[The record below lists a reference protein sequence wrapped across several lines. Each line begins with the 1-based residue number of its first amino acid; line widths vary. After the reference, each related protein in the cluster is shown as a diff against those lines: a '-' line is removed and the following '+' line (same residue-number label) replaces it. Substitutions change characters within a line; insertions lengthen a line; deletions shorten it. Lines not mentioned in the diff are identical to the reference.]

1 MSNINPIK
9 ENEQWMLLVL
19 LLKEIAEE
27 KGITQNQIAERTGMI
42 QSAVSRFFSLKFKPT
57 LDTFL
62 QVSKAIKVNF
72 FFEDQES
79 KTDLNKCFEK
89 AMEQLGRRAN
99 KIPKN

>member
-1 MSNINPIK
+1 MPQNKNK
-9 ENEQWMLLVL
+9 NEQWMLLVL

-27 KGITQNQIAERTGMI
+27 KGITQGQIAEQTGMI

-57 LDTFL
+57 IDTFL

-89 AMEQLGRRAN
+89 AMEQLGRRVD
-99 KIPKN
+99 KLPKN

>member
-1 MSNINPIK
+1 MANNK
-9 ENEQWMLLVL
+9 NKNEQWMLLVL

-27 KGITQNQIAERTGMI
+27 KGITQNQIAEQTGMI

-57 LDTFL
+57 IDTFL

-72 FFEDQES
+72 FFEDKES

-89 AMEQLGRRAN
+89 AMEQLGRRVD
-99 KIPKN
+99 KLPKN